1 MNLPTIDKID
11 VKGKRVILRVDFNV
25 LLKNGDIGDIYR
37 IKRTL
42 PTIDWLK
49 NNGAKTIIISHLSSG
64 KKGSLALVAE
74 HLNKT
79 LGLNIIFL
87 DSVDFKSVGDRIE
100 KMAEGEIILLENV
113 RIHKGEEENDD
124 NFSKK
129 LSELGDIYANDAFSV
144 AHRAHASI
152 VGITKYLPSY
162 AGLLF
167 NEEVRSLESVFAPQH
182 PFLLILGGVK
192 FESKIGVIDRF
203 LNIADKI
210 FIGGALAN
218 NFFKARGDNIG
229 ESVFDSRI
237 SVGKYLDNEKIILP
251 FNVTKKSD
259 KNIDIVPK
267 TVENL
272 VELIKKEKFILWNG
286 PPGNIEEGFGESTK
300 IVAEAIANSG
310 AKSIV
315 GGGDTVAIINK
326 MGLIDKFSFVSTGGG
341 AMLQFLAYG
350 TLPGIEALKNK

>member
-1 MNLPTIDKID
+1 
-11 VKGKRVILRVDFNV
+11 
-25 LLKNGDIGDIYR
+25 
-37 IKRTL
+37 
-42 PTIDWLK
+42 
-49 NNGAKTIIISHLSSG
+49 
-64 KKGSLALVAE
+64 
-74 HLNKT
+74 
-79 LGLNIIFL
+79 
-87 DSVDFKSVGDRIE
+87 
-100 KMAEGEIILLENV
+100 
-113 RIHKGEEENDD
+113 
-124 NFSKK
+124 
-129 LSELGDIYANDAFSV
+129 
-144 AHRAHASI
+144 
-152 VGITKYLPSY
+152 PSY

-167 NEEVRSLESVFAPQH
+167 DEEVRSLESGFAPQH

-251 FNVTKKSD
+251 VDVRKKSD
-259 KNIDIVPK
+259 KIFDIGPK